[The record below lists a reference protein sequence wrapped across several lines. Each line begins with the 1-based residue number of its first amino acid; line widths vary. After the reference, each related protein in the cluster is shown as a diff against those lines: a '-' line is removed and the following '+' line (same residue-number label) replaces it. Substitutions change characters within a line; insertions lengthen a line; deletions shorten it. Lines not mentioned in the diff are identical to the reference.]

1 MAVEFRGCKNLVFAP
16 IEQDNAEGFV
26 TGNVIPLAPVAEISK
41 TVETASE
48 AHYYDNKP
56 AIVISSE
63 GADTVTFTIAVP
75 TDEVLAQ
82 IEGRVYD
89 STKKTFIEAPRTNN
103 YFAVGYILGET
114 GEGDD
119 ERYVWRFKGTFNI
132 PDVTSA
138 TENDGTDAN
147 NMSLEFTGI
156 YTDYEFEN
164 GGGTGVKAPAKAMFI
179 RESSNVATAEQFFA
193 QVSTPD
199 TTFEPS
205 PTPVTTYAL
214 TITQAENTTVTVTR
228 GGTALEN
235 GASLSAGDELVISV
249 TGGTVTVNGEAFTS
263 GNTYTVAGNVA
274 VVSTEAEG

>member
-16 IEQDNAEGFV
+16 VTEDDADNYTTGAV
-26 TGNVIPLAPVAEISK
+26 TVLAPVAEISK

-48 AHYYDNKP
+48 AHYYDNQA
-56 AIVISSE
+56 AIVINSE

-89 STKKTFIEAPRTNN
+89 TTTKKFIEAPRTTN

-114 GEGDD
+114 GEGED
-119 ERYVWRFKGTFNI
+119 ERYVWRYKGTFNI
-132 PDVTSA
+132 PDVTAA

-156 YTDYEFEN
+156 YTKHKFTN
-164 GGGTGVKAPAKAMFI
+164 GGGTGVSAPAKAMFI
-179 RESSNVATAEQFFA
+179 RESSNVATDTEFFA

-199 TTFEPS
+199 TTF
-205 PTPVTTYAL
+205 PVTT
-214 TITQAENTTVTVTR
+214 TTD
-228 GGTALEN
+228 E
-235 GASLSAGDELVISV
+235 SA
-249 TGGTVTVNGEAFTS
+249 
-263 GNTYTVAGNVA
+263 AG
-274 VVSTEAEG
+274 